1 MFRQAVEMR
10 SSGCR
15 EWLRQQEVPRLRQPE
30 SPHLLDYPQSSGF
43 TIRASPSTRYWLQN
57 LRFFHYA
64 RRMLSAR
71 MMPDDGGW
79 MELMNN
85 LPTKFAVAIA
95 ILSLALSG
103 WAFIETRPSA
113 LEKREQLQQLRLIKA
128 EAVVLCTWVT
138 VFVDDDDDES
148 DPFPYYSDPLY
159 TAFHQQVGAAAMA
172 ELRADLRRALAIGL
186 SEDLIGAAD
195 DDLEFFGNLML
206 FLAFKP
212 QLGQFPAPPYPH
224 PPPPSHAGPVPPS
237 GWHPPRGAQAGMM
250 VGPDWADEFLRMLT
264 RLVARIDATGKV
276 NDVLPNRHE
285 ECAEAGSG

>member
-1 MFRQAVEMR
+1 
-10 SSGCR
+10 
-15 EWLRQQEVPRLRQPE
+15 
-30 SPHLLDYPQSSGF
+30 
-43 TIRASPSTRYWLQN
+43 
-57 LRFFHYA
+57 
-64 RRMLSAR
+64 
-71 MMPDDGGW
+71 

-85 LPTKFAVAIA
+85 LPTKSAVAIA

-103 WAFIETRPSA
+103 WVFIETRPSA

-128 EAVVLCTWVT
+128 EAVVLCTWVST
-138 VFVDDDDDES
+138 WMTGFIDDDDEDDEI
-148 DPFPYYSDPLY
+148 DPIPFYSDPLY
-159 TAFHQQVGAAAMA
+159 TVFHQQVGAAAMA

-212 QLGQFPAPPYPH
+212 QLGQFPAPPYPD
-224 PPPPSHAGPVPPS
+224 PLPPSRAGPVPPS
-237 GWHPPRGAQAGMM
+237 GWHPPWGAQAGMM

-264 RLVARIDATGKV
+264 ELVARIDATGKV

>member
-1 MFRQAVEMR
+1 
-10 SSGCR
+10 
-15 EWLRQQEVPRLRQPE
+15 
-30 SPHLLDYPQSSGF
+30 
-43 TIRASPSTRYWLQN
+43 
-57 LRFFHYA
+57 
-64 RRMLSAR
+64 
-71 MMPDDGGW
+71 
-79 MELMNN
+79 MNN
-85 LPTKFAVAIA
+85 LPTKSAVAIA

-103 WAFIETRPSA
+103 WVFIETRPSA

-128 EAVVLCTWVT
+128 EAVLLCTWMT
-138 VFVDDDDDES
+138 EYFVDDDDDES
-148 DPFPYYSDPLY
+148 DPIPFPTPFYSDPLY
-159 TAFHQQVGAAAMA
+159 TVFHQQVGAAAMA

-212 QLGQFPAPPYPH
+212 QSGQIPAPPYPH
-224 PPPPSHAGPVPPS
+224 PPPPSPAGPVPPS
-237 GWHPPRGAQAGMM
+237 GWHPPWGAQAGMM

-264 RLVARIDATGKV
+264 ELVARIDATGKV